1 MKILRQNLDRQLY
14 AIVISII
21 IIIVTFLGVILP
33 NALLPIYEKNIYQYL
48 KQPLDFVSNDINN
61 SNISNDIA
69 FLYITE
75 EEIISSDNFN
85 DVIKISPKQIL
96 KYITDEQG
104 KFKYLGNIYYYNTS
118 YNKYVTKISLTND
131 NYLKEI
137 KRDILDSFLP
147 ILLIILILISG
158 LLIIWSRRLIL
169 KIEYLKDKIDNID
182 RDDYEQKYQY
192 HFDDELKVL
201 SDAIDNMHF
210 NLVKGEEYKNQMYQN
225 ISHDFKT
232 PLAVIK
238 SYIEAFEDDMVSEEE
253 VRKVIK
259 EQVNKLESKVH
270 SLLYLNKLSFIKD
283 ADNMAVTNVDIAPIL
298 KSSIEKFKYHR
309 SDIKWEIY
317 IKDKN
322 NIYRGTEDMW
332 EAIIDNFLNNF
343 IRYAD
348 KKIKI
353 TLKNNRIIFYNDGP
367 NIDEK
372 ILDDIFTPYK
382 KGIKGEFGLGL
393 SIIKN
398 TVKLCSYEVSVKNER
413 KGVTFMIK

>member
-158 LLIIWSRRLIL
+158 LMDLI
-169 KIEYLKDKIDNID
+169 
-182 RDDYEQKYQY
+182 
-192 HFDDELKVL
+192 
-201 SDAIDNMHF
+201 
-210 NLVKGEEYKNQMYQN
+210 
-225 ISHDFKT
+225 
-232 PLAVIK
+232 
-238 SYIEAFEDDMVSEEE
+238 
-253 VRKVIK
+253 
-259 EQVNKLESKVH
+259 
-270 SLLYLNKLSFIKD
+270 LSFIVKHLS
-283 ADNMAVTNVDIAPIL
+283 MPIFDL
-298 KSSIEKFKYHR
+298 
-309 SDIKWEIY
+309 
-317 IKDKN
+317 
-322 NIYRGTEDMW
+322 
-332 EAIIDNFLNNF
+332 L
-343 IRYAD
+343 
-348 KKIKI
+348 
-353 TLKNNRIIFYNDGP
+353 
-367 NIDEK
+367 EK
-372 ILDDIFTPYK
+372 ICLFKFVSST
-382 KGIKGEFGLGL
+382 L
-393 SIIKN
+393 S
-398 TVKLCSYEVSVKNER
+398 
-413 KGVTFMIK
+413 